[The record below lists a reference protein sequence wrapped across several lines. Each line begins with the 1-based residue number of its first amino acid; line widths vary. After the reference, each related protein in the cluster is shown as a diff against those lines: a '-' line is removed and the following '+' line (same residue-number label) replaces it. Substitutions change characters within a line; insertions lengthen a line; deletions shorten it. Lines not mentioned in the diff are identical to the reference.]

1 MISAQATGVLVACV
15 YQSIP
20 PTSTRLIERFKG
32 VKRHGKDFM
41 QAVLKELENAGYIE
55 RIRSKVG
62 NDIRTIGVVTEA
74 GYRHLV
80 ELGFPAPVNQSPEAG
95 ISRPLCQLC
104 ELTNTSY
111 LNSYTYKEYTGT
123 ESREVNFVKVN
134 LEVEDVS
141 GWGGMFESSSSDE
154 LVDQR
159 KEALKYKQEQHELTQ
174 KEKQRG
180 KIMHRSLVEPSLWTV
195 SDIKYEFA
203 DRLSKYWNIRPWS
216 VGSSRFGFAL
226 SNMRKRLNTNVELEL
241 KMIDMFFETVSMDR
255 YDDAEVLWKLFISR
269 ADELAS
275 QARTMVKTNEQVEAA
290 VADAKSTQSWL
301 YE

>member
-1 MISAQATGVLVACV
+1 MISAQATGVLTVCV

-20 PTSTRLIERFKG
+20 PTSTRRIERFKG

-41 QAVLKELENAGYIE
+41 QAVLKELEEAGFIE

-74 GYRHLV
+74 GYNHLV
-80 ELGFPAPVNQSPEAG
+80 ELGFPAPVSWSPEAG
-95 ISRPLCQLC
+95 NSRPLSQLS

-111 LNSYTYKEYTGT
+111 LSSYTYKEYTGT
-123 ESREVNFVKVN
+123 ESREENFVKLN

-154 LVDQR
+154 LIDKR
-159 KEALKYKQEQHELTQ
+159 KEALKYKQEQHELAQ
-174 KEKQRG
+174 KEKQNG
-180 KIMHRSLVEPSLWTV
+180 KIMHRSMVEPSLWTV
-195 SDIKYEFA
+195 SDVKYEFA
-203 DRLSKYWNIRPWS
+203 DRISKHWNIRPWS

-226 SNMRKRLNTNVELEL
+226 SNMRKRLNTNGELEV
-241 KMIDMFFETVSMDR
+241 KMIDMFFESVSMDK
-255 YDDAEVLWKLFISR
+255 YDDAEVLWKLFIYR

-275 QARTMVKTNEQVEAA
+275 QARNMVRTDEQVEAA
-290 VADAKSTQSWL
+290 TADAKSTQGWL